1 MIDQATVEQ
10 IRNAANIVDVVADYV
25 SLHRSGANYKGLCPF
40 HNERTPSFI
49 VSPAKNYCHCF
60 GCGKGGDPIGF
71 LKELNNYTYREALV
85 HLANKFHI
93 EIKEVDLS
101 NEEIAERQKRQSY
114 LTLCDFV
121 SKHYQQQL
129 ANVPNNN
136 ASAMA
141 FLNSFGLHDAAVK
154 RFGVGYAD
162 SNANSLVDIITS
174 GGFSISIA
182 NDLGLVAPLAN
193 GMGDVL
199 NKAITLPIF
208 NKTGKVVG
216 FAWQS
221 VDCDGSVL
229 RTSARSPIFNPQ
241 ESVFGIYQANHAISK
256 AKSCFIVDTPFDVMA
271 MQQNGFDNVIAPI
284 GESLDRYFAND
295 LAKCVKDDSVTL
307 ITAFRQQSQ
316 LAPMLRIADQLA
328 AQGISIFAVN
338 TPQPGLSVA
347 SALTSCNGSE
357 WSQFVNN
364 SRKDIISWKAEL
376 LLNEAGD
383 NMALRIK
390 AIHSTLR
397 TIKAMR
403 NLSSKEI
410 YLNVL
415 GQLTNFPADT
425 LKKEMDRL

>member
-93 EIKEVDLS
+93 EIKEVDLTS
-101 NEEIAERQKRQSY
+101 EEIAERQKRQSY

-129 ANVPNNN
+129 AAVPDNN
-136 ASAMA
+136 ATAMA
-141 FLNSFGLHDAAVK
+141 RLNALGLHEAVVKQFGL
-154 RFGVGYAD
+154 GYAD
-162 SNANSLVDIITS
+162 SIADTLVDIVS
-174 GGFSISIA
+174 KAGFSVSNA

-193 GMGDVL
+193 GMGDII
-199 NKAITLPIF
+199 NKAIVMPVY
-208 NKTGKVVG
+208 NKTGKVIG

-221 VDCDGSVL
+221 IDAEPTQFS
-229 RTSARSPIFNPQ
+229 TTARSAIFNPQ
-241 ESVFGIYQANHAISK
+241 ESVFGLFQSNHAISK
-256 AKSCFIVDTPFDVMA
+256 AKSCFVVDTPLDVMA
-271 MQQNGFDNVIAPI
+271 MHQNGFTNTISPL
-284 GESLDRYFAND
+284 GEALDRYLAND
-295 LAKCVKDDSVTL
+295 LAKSIKDDSATI
-307 ITAFRQQSQ
+307 ITAYRSPQQ
-316 LAPMLRIADQLA
+316 LATMFRIADQMIA
-328 AQGISIFAVN
+328 AGINVFAVN
-338 TPQPGLSVA
+338 TPQPSSSITATLSGCNA
-347 SALTSCNGSE
+347 SAWQQYINDNKT
-357 WSQFVNN
+357 
-364 SRKDIISWKAEL
+364 DIVTWKAGIL
-376 LLNEAGD
+376 LADAAD
-383 NMALRIK
+383 NNTMRVK
-390 AIHSTLR
+390 AIRSTLR

-403 NLSSKEI
+403 DATGRQI

-415 GQLTNFPADT
+415 SRLTRFPAET
-425 LKKEMDRL
+425 LSKEMENL